1 MQFHY
6 ADEKWDEFPS
16 KIASYIIFE
25 TAFDYKLIMKYSFQ
39 NYTKLEY
46 CFLIANTIRSE
57 IISSQGFHVS

>member
-16 KIASYIIFE
+16 KIEPYIIFE
-25 TAFDYKLIMKYSFQ
+25 SAFFIKLIMKYSFQ

-46 CFLIANTIRSE
+46 WYFNC
-57 IISSQGFHVS
+57 

>member
-16 KIASYIIFE
+16 KIEPYIIFE
-25 TAFDYKLIMKYSFQ
+25 SAFFIKLIMKYSFQ

-46 CFLIANTIRSE
+46 CFFITNIRSE